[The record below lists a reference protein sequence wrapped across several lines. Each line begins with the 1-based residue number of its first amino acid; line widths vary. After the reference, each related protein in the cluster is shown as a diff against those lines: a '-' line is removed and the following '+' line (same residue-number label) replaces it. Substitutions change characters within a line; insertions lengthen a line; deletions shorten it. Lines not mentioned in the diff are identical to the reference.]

1 MRRNGVGRCRA
12 LWWRAAAAAAG
23 SWTAWHAL
31 RGRQGGMGKWGRGG
45 RPMRKATPRVDKNSL
60 LPLIGRVAHTPN
72 RSPRAS
78 AASSRY
84 FTRTSRRL
92 GTLHHTSGDSPSRPC
107 KDAADSRNPEM
118 DLPCIA
124 SFARESPFVLC
135 WPALPS
141 AVPTLPAVRHTALQ
155 IIR

>member
-1 MRRNGVGRCRA
+1 LGLWGLWANGGGGA
-12 LWWRAAAAAAG
+12 TDAE
-23 SWTAWHAL
+23 SHAPSGL
-31 RGRQGGMGKWGRGG
+31 KRSKG
-45 RPMRKATPRVDKNSL
+45 TLNSAKQNSEA
-60 LPLIGRVAHTPN
+60 PLIGRVATHPKHLA
-72 RSPRAS
+72 RAS

-124 SFARESPFVLC
+124 SFCPRITIRPVLASAALC
-135 WPALPS
+135 SSDTTGRSTRCPAK
-141 AVPTLPAVRHTALQ
+141 
-155 IIR
+155 